1 MKTKVEEFAGSLV
14 KESYPEYG
22 RMQRHSEQ
30 RCGSPLEFLADLRDV
45 VIPEMLREASGLSG
59 ETDLEVLL
67 DGSGYS
73 VSLVAEEL
81 IFMID
86 ECIESKNF
94 DSGSLDRI
102 KQAYNGL
109 SGFNASS
116 VGRTTGWDGM
126 PMRVMNT
133 PETHF
138 RTALA
143 V

>member
-1 MKTKVEEFAGSLV
+1 MRTEVKEVAGSFA
-14 KESYPEYG
+14 KDSSPEYG
-22 RMQRHSEQ
+22 MMNRYSDPEHGSQR
-30 RCGSPLEFLADLRDV
+30 EFLANLRDV
-45 VIPEMLREASGLSG
+45 VIPEMLREVSGLRG

-86 ECIESKNF
+86 ECIESKSF
-94 DSGSLDRI
+94 DSSDLDRI

-109 SGFNASS
+109 SGFNAT
-116 VGRTTGWDGM
+116 VIGRTTGWDS
-126 PMRVMNT
+126 MRMSVMNPRET
-133 PETHF
+133 PF
-138 RTALA
+138 LRALA